1 MRLCARSKANPITVS
16 PTADVCRSR
25 HLLRPKSWG
34 VLSLSKGKPAV
45 RRGRK
50 ASGLLEPRDGEEIA
64 GLPAQ
69 GDTDSPAVNRS
80 SDSPSL
86 PSCFAALGIN
96 IFTGVVRHMHIL
108 DVFARPR
115 SRPAAALCGLM
126 ALAVAFDASAYHR
139 WRQYQVTISG
149 SPSTNDVT
157 GQAYSFQPTASGP
170 TGYTLTFAISGKPAW
185 ASFDSSTGRLTGT
198 PTSTNVGT
206 YSNIVISVTDGPSTA
221 SLAPFSISVTSP
233 DVASISGQPST
244 SVNVGAAYSFTP
256 TATDS
261 AGKPL
266 TFSIQNPPSWAS
278 FNSVTGQLA
287 GSPTATYA
295 GTYSNIVIS
304 ASDGTAQAAL
314 PAFSIT
320 VNQVSNGTAT
330 ITWTPPLY
338 NVDGSALTNLAG
350 YRIYYGTATNSLNQ
364 SVQVANVGAASYTV
378 SNLTSGT
385 WYFGVTAYSTSGLE
399 SALSNLASKT
409 VQ

>member
-1 MRLCARSKANPITVS
+1 
-16 PTADVCRSR
+16 
-25 HLLRPKSWG
+25 
-34 VLSLSKGKPAV
+34 
-45 RRGRK
+45 
-50 ASGLLEPRDGEEIA
+50 
-64 GLPAQ
+64 
-69 GDTDSPAVNRS
+69 
-80 SDSPSL
+80 
-86 PSCFAALGIN
+86 
-96 IFTGVVRHMHIL
+96 MHIL